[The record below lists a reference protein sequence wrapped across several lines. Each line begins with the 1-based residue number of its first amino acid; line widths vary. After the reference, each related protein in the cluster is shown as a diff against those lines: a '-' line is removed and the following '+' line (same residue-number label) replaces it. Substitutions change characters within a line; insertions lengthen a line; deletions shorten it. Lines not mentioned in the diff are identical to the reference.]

1 MKSDDFFNVKMT
13 NFQSSKGTIPLP
25 ALYRDVSLCIL
36 YFWVDPGKFI
46 PGDGSKELLPDNL
59 TPCRFFNGKILVNV
73 SFFNYRDSSLGPYNE
88 VSLSTLI
95 YPNKFD
101 RPPIYLPQF
110 LKKGANWKIGSFIHN
125 LPVTTEESR
134 IAGDEVW
141 GLPKF
146 VTEIPFDLKKNNF
159 SGAVKDP
166 QTKKDIVSLSGNFK
180 KSFRWK
186 AFDLVLFSNHRDTL
200 LKTIVDID
208 SVYDCALKPD
218 MTLKI
223 GESDHDMAENL
234 RALDLDGRKPFMA
247 MWTHKFKSRLNDGVS
262 HTG

>member
-13 NFQSSKGTIPLP
+13 NFQSSKGPIPLP
-25 ALYRDVSLCIL
+25 ALYRDVSLCIS

-46 PGDGSKELLPDNL
+46 PSDGNKELLPDNL
-59 TPCRFFNGKILVNV
+59 TPCRFFNGKVLVNLA
-73 SFFNYRDSSLGPYNE
+73 FFNYRDSSLGPYNE

-101 RPPIYLPQF
+101 KPLIYLPQF
-110 LKKGANWKIGSFIHN
+110 FKKGANWKIGTFIHN
-125 LPVTTEESR
+125 LPVTTEDAR

-146 VTEIPFDLKKNNF
+146 VTEIPFNLGNNKI
-159 SGAVKDP
+159 SSAVKDP
-166 QTKKDIVSLSGNFK
+166 QTKKDILSLSGNFK
-180 KSFRWK
+180 KSFSWK
-186 AFDLVLFSNHRDTL
+186 AFDLVLFSNHRGTL

-218 MTLKI
+218 ITLKI
-223 GESDHDMAENL
+223 GVSDHVMVENL
-234 RALDLDGRKPFMA
+234 RTLDLDGRKPFMT
-247 MWTHKFKSRLNDGVS
+247 MWTHNFKSRLNDGVPYN
-262 HTG
+262 G

>member
-13 NFQSSKGTIPLP
+13 DFQSSKGPIPLP
-25 ALYRDVSLCIL
+25 ALYRDVSLCIS
-36 YFWVDPGKFI
+36 YFWVDTCKFI
-46 PGDGSKELLPDNL
+46 PSDGNKELLPDNL
-59 TPCRFFNGKILVNV
+59 TPCRFFNGKVLVNV
-73 SFFNYRDSSLGPYNE
+73 VFFSYRDSSLGPYNE
-88 VSLSTLI
+88 VCLSTLT

-101 RPPIYLPQF
+101 KPAIYLPQF
-110 LKKGANWKIGSFIHN
+110 FKKGADWKIGSFIHN
-125 LPVTTEESR
+125 LPVTTEEAR

-146 VTEIPFDLKKNNF
+146 VTEILFNLEKNNF

-166 QTKKDIVSLSGNFK
+166 QTKKDIVSISGNFK
-180 KSFRWK
+180 KYFSWK

-208 SVYDCALKPD
+208 SVYNCALKPD

-223 GESDHDMAENL
+223 GGSDHVMAENL
-234 RALDLDGRKPFMA
+234 RALDLDGKKPFMT
-247 MWTHKFKSRLNDGVS
+247 MWTNKFKSRLNDGFPYS
-262 HTG
+262 G